1 MDNRLFVAYKP
12 ASMVCNHFL
21 GRIKRRYNVKK
32 AGFSGTLDPFAQGVL
47 IIAFGQFTKLF
58 RFLKKAP
65 KTYRAT
71 LWIGASSPTLD
82 IEKVEKVEQMAPFH
96 PDSVNFILQSMVGE
110 KTYLPPKYSAKKID
124 GQRAYTLARNDE
136 DFEMKAITS
145 TVYDCHLIH
154 YSHPFLTF
162 EITISEGGYV
172 RSIGALIAERLGFS
186 GCLSAL
192 ERLNEGDFVYDNE
205 KELNP
210 LDYLD
215 LPKNHYLGDL
225 QDIVLGRKLLVENF
239 ENQEEGIYQIII
251 DEMLSVVEI
260 SANGVEY
267 LLNSIS
273 LKA

>member
-12 ASMVCNHFL
+12 SCMVSNHFL
-21 GRIKRRYNVKK
+21 SRIKRRYNVKK

-71 LWIGASSPTLD
+71 LWLGASSPTLD
-82 IEKVEKVEQMAPFH
+82 IEKVDHVEQMMAFH
-96 PDSVNFILQSMVGE
+96 PDSVAFVLQSMVGE

-124 GQRAYTLARNDE
+124 GQRAYDLARADKA
-136 DFEMKAITS
+136 FELKAITS
-145 TVYDCHLIH
+145 TIYDCHLVH
-154 YSHPFLTF
+154 YIHPFLTF
-162 EITISEGGYV
+162 EMTISEGGYV
-172 RSIGALIAERLGFS
+172 RSMGALIAEKLGFP
-186 GCLSAL
+186 GALSAL

-215 LPKNHYLGDL
+215 LPLNAYLSDPS
-225 QDIVLGRKLLVENF
+225 DILLGRKLVRENF
-239 ENQEEGIYQIII
+239 ETDEEGIYQIII
-251 DEMLSVVEI
+251 ADMLSVVEI

-267 LLNSIS
+267 LLNSLS

>member
-12 ASMVCNHFL
+12 AGMVSNHFL
-21 GRIKRRYNVKK
+21 SRIKRRYNVKK

-71 LWIGASSPTLD
+71 LWMGASSPTLD
-82 IEKVEKVEQMAPFH
+82 IEKVERVEQMMPFH
-96 PDSVNFILQSMVGE
+96 PDSVAFVLQSMVGE
-110 KTYLPPKYSAKKID
+110 KMYLPPKYSAKKID
-124 GQRAYTLARNDE
+124 GQRAYDLARNDKE
-136 DFEMKAITS
+136 FELKAITS
-145 TVYDCHLIH
+145 TIYDCHLVH
-154 YSHPFLTF
+154 YAHPFLTF

-192 ERLNEGDFVYDNE
+192 ERLNEGDFFYEHE
-205 KELNP
+205 KALNP

-215 LPKNHYLGDL
+215 LPTNRYLGEP
-225 QDIVLGRKLLVENF
+225 QDILLGRKLSVENF
-239 ENQEEGIYQIII
+239 EKHEEGIYQIVI
-251 DEMLSVVEI
+251 DAMLSVVEI

-267 LLNSIS
+267 LLNSLS